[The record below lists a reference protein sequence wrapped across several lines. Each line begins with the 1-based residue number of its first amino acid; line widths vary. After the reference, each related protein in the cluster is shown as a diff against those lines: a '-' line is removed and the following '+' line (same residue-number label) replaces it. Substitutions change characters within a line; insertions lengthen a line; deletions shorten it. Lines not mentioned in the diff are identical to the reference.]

1 MEQCCTMRAEH
12 IQDPLVIGTRKT
24 AGLETFMAERGDGER
39 GWREGEMSREWQR
52 EENRLTKKLG

>member
-1 MEQCCTMRAEH
+1 MRAEH